1 MPQEQVVG
9 MPAAGPSKLE
19 LSGPRGLLQRSYEY
33 EPRALAPVDHSP
45 SRRQNVGSG

>member
-1 MPQEQVVG
+1 MPLEQVIG
-9 MPAAGPSKLE
+9 IPAAGPSKLD

-33 EPRALAPVDHSP
+33 EPRALAPVDHSS